1 MTAVCVCVCVC
12 VCVVVCVCVYVCVV
26 VYVLVSTAKVAT
38 FFVLAA
44 GFAEAFTQLGPAAGG
59 MRLLHGAVV
68 RSRSAWSPALR
79 MSADEEYDEVFARV
93 NMRAEIEPMQLIM
106 AFLEHSYSSSP
117 ACRSIDVLEES
128 FQNADFKP
136 IGNIVNFFSKATSP
150 VELHYSHSLVCED
163 GPNAMAP
170 LSESTPTISAL
181 PMVSPAPSEDSDVR
195 DVLARVQAMEEQH
208 PSTTPTKN
216 QRWSREH
223 SLQTCCQ
230 WEKKHV
236 AEKFISDL
244 IYSDG
249 GTDDGMQ
256 F

>member
-1 MTAVCVCVCVC
+1 MCVC
-12 VCVVVCVCVYVCVV
+12 V

-59 MRLLHGAVV
+59 MRLLHGAVA

-136 IGNIVNFFSKATSP
+136 IGNIVNFCYKATSP
-150 VELHYSHSLVCED
+150 AELHDSLVCED

-170 LSESTPTISAL
+170 LSESIPTISAL
-181 PMVSPAPSEDSDVR
+181 PVVSPAPSEDSDVR

-208 PSTTPTKN
+208 PSMTPTKN

-244 IYSDG
+244 IYSHG
-249 GTDDGMQ
+249 GTDAGM
-256 F
+256 

>member
-1 MTAVCVCVCVC
+1 VCVC
-12 VCVVVCVCVYVCVV
+12 V
-26 VYVLVSTAKVAT
+26 VYVLVSIAKVAT

-59 MRLLHGAVV
+59 MRLLHGAVA
-68 RSRSAWSPALR
+68 RSRSWSPALR

-136 IGNIVNFFSKATSP
+136 IGNIVNFFNKATSP
-150 VELHYSHSLVCED
+150 ADLHYSLVCED

-208 PSTTPTKN
+208 PSMTPTKKL
-216 QRWSREH
+216 RWSREH

-236 AEKFISDL
+236 VEKFISDL
-244 IYSDG
+244 MYGDG
-249 GTDDGMQ
+249 GRDDGMQ
-256 F
+256 C